1 MSLLFGVAC
10 PLEEAG
16 SESVF
21 VNEQDVDKLDLKGKK
36 LKLEHQKAHY
46 GEVVDCWADTCPKDK
61 KRKLYVLA
69 RTDDSFAGRRCDK
82 LLAEGQLKELSLGH
96 RADVDMK
103 TLTAI
108 NKRAMELSIVHKGA
122 KEGCHI
128 MHVTPVGGQHV
139 KHSNDN
145 IKSSA
150 LHKCSGVSAVVRASA
165 LMSETP
171 TASNHEAVAATQDN
185 SNKLSQ
191 MDVLAKRLAEREEA
205 ERISKDEKQALIDEL
220 AKMKNENKRFRDSEE
235 QRMSDMKNDWIG
247 VLKDMFN
254 KNGDK
259 VPDQFEN
266 SIHSLSE
273 TQHKPFVEVMCSV
286 AKYQKS
292 TGKELE
298 DLRSQLA
305 TERTHKKQI
314 SDQNVQKDGTI
325 QALRTVQNTQA
336 KVAASDPAQGNNG
349 MFASHNQRFQPTNS
363 GNLPKMGEY
372 GRILAQ
378 PTGAGMKERFPDLF
392 QSIMQSAENQKGMDT
407 VNVPTNMV
415 R

>member
-16 SESVF
+16 SGSVF
-21 VNEQDVDKLDLKGKK
+21 VNEADVDKLDLKGKK

-46 GEVVDCWADTCPKDK
+46 GEVVDCWAATCPNDK

-69 RTDDSFAGRRCDK
+69 KTDDSFAGRRCDK

-108 NKRAMELSIVHKGA
+108 NKRAMELSIVQKGA

-128 MHVTPVGGQHV
+128 MHVTHAARRQAKP
-139 KHSNDN
+139 SNHTNVN

-150 LHKCSGVSAVVRASA
+150 LHKCSGTSASVGASIP
-165 LMSETP
+165 MSETP
-171 TASNHEAVAATQDN
+171 AATHNDTAAAAQDN
-185 SNKLSQ
+185 GSQAQ
-191 MDVLAKRLAEREEA
+191 MDVLAKRLAEKEEA
-205 ERISKDEKQALIDEL
+205 ERIGKEEKQALIDEL

-235 QRMSDMKNDWIG
+235 QRMTDMKNDWINT
-247 VLKDMFN
+247 LTEMFN

-298 DLRSQLA
+298 DLRSQLE
-305 TERTHKKQI
+305 TERTWH
-314 SDQNVQKDGTI
+314 
-325 QALRTVQNTQA
+325 
-336 KVAASDPAQGNNG
+336 
-349 MFASHNQRFQPTNS
+349 
-363 GNLPKMGEY
+363 Y
-372 GRILAQ
+372 
-378 PTGAGMKERFPDLF
+378 
-392 QSIMQSAENQKGMDT
+392 
-407 VNVPTNMV
+407 
-415 R
+415 

>member
-16 SESVF
+16 SGSVF

-36 LKLEHQKAHY
+36 LKLEHQQAHY

-108 NKRAMELSIVHKGA
+108 NKRAMELSIVQKGA

-128 MHVTPVGGQHV
+128 MHVTPVGGKHA
-139 KHSNDN
+139 KHSNVN
-145 IKSSA
+145 IKSLA

-165 LMSETP
+165 LMSETLTTNNNE
-171 TASNHEAVAATQDN
+171 TAAATQDN
-185 SNKLSQ
+185 NLSQ
-191 MDVLAKRLAEREEA
+191 MDVLSRRLAEKEES
-205 ERISKDEKQALIDEL
+205 ERIGRDEKQALIDEL
-220 AKMKNENKRFRDSEE
+220 AKMKNENKRFRDHEE
-235 QRMSDMKNDWIG
+235 QRMTDMKNDWIG

-298 DLRSQLA
+298 DLRSQLE

-325 QALRTVQNTQA
+325 QALRTVQNTQTKTVVTDA
-336 KVAASDPAQGNNG
+336 VKGNNG
-349 MFASHNQRFQPTNS
+349 MFASHTQRFHPTAAAH
-363 GNLPKMGEY
+363 LPKMGEY
-372 GRILAQ
+372 GRILPQ
-378 PTGAGMKERFPDLF
+378 PVGAGMKERFPDLF
-392 QSIMQSAENQKGMDT
+392 QSIIKSAENQKGMDT
-407 VNVPTNMV
+407 VSVPTNMV